1 MDGLMCGFLAPLHI
15 ILQSQAA
22 HLFCVPCSQ
31 NKAPAMTVL
40 PVVMRRTFKSKIIKL
55 SKMIPEL
62 LTLVMTLALVVLEQ
76 WILAG
81 MGTEKPLRMELVNT
95 ILHR

>member
-1 MDGLMCGFLAPLHI
+1 MCGFFAPLHI

-22 HLFCVPCSQ
+22 HLFCVSCSQ

-40 PVVMRRTFKSKIIKL
+40 PAVMRRTFKSKIIKL

-62 LTLVMTLALVVLEQ
+62 PTLVMTLALVVLEQ
-76 WILAG
+76 WILSG
-81 MGTEKPLRMELVNT
+81 MGTEKPL
-95 ILHR
+95 